1 MNRLDRRTFGVSGVG
16 AVVGLL
22 TAAPAS
28 AARAAAANAVS
39 APVTPTPAADVPS
52 WLIAPLRSGSKLGS
66 GWRIREVSG
75 VVRGAYVLQLSHS
88 SGNHV
93 ELHLCRLEGAARG
106 LTSTKHLD
114 VFVMNGGD
122 GAVPSDEELGL
133 VVLSL
138 ARRIRENE
146 ARQGAAAEPP
156 AGVLSYQARIAR
168 YFSV

>member
-22 TAAPAS
+22 AAPPAS
-28 AARAAAANAVS
+28 AARAEAANGVN
-39 APVTPTPAADVPS
+39 APVAPPAADVPS
-52 WLIAPLRSGSKLGS
+52 WLLAPLRSGSKLGS
-66 GWRIREVSG
+66 GWRINEVSG
-75 VVRGAYVLQLSHS
+75 VVRGAYVLQLSHR

-93 ELHLCRLEGAARG
+93 EVHLCRLEGAARG
-106 LTSTKHLD
+106 LTSTEYLD

-146 ARQGAAAEPP
+146 ARKGTAAEPP
-156 AGVLSYQARIAR
+156 ADLLSYEARIAR